1 MCSRAALRNSS
12 VLERGVLD
20 VPAHGQVG
28 AVDLQ
33 HEAGAGHRLVLVTHR
48 LGDREQVLLVAAV
61 VLVAEEERDDAGRG
75 RAS

>member
-12 VLERGVLD
+12 VAERGVLD
-20 VPAHGQVG
+20 VAAHRQVG

-33 HEAGAGHRLVLVTHR
+33 DEARLGDGLVLVAHR

-61 VLVAEEERDDAGRG
+61 VLVAEEEGDDAGG
-75 RAS
+75 GGA